1 MSRYI
6 GRMSHYRYIL
16 MDADGTFLDF
26 ASTERVAISS
36 LFEHLALPCTDALL
50 ESYHKANA
58 LCWKEFE
65 EGSIDMATLKDRRF
79 SLFFESNGIDLD
91 AHEAGRLF
99 IRLLASNAYY
109 IDGAQDMLSRLSK
122 DHDIVVVTNG
132 IAEVQR
138 GRLERLDAMKYF
150 HDVVISEEIGV
161 QKPDPRFFDLVLS
174 RLGASRQECLVVGDS
189 LTSDIRGGLDSDI
202 DTLYLHLG
210 RRIDDIDPR
219 IRFHASCYEEML
231 SIIDA
236 DKLDVEDE

>member
-1 MSRYI
+1 MVS
-6 GRMSHYRYIL
+6 
-16 MDADGTFLDF
+16 
-26 ASTERVAISS
+26 
-36 LFEHLALPCTDALL
+36 
-50 ESYHKANA
+50 
-58 LCWKEFE
+58 
-65 EGSIDMATLKDRRF
+65 
-79 SLFFESNGIDLD
+79 
-91 AHEAGRLF
+91 
-99 IRLLASNAYY
+99 
-109 IDGAQDMLSRLSK
+109 
-122 DHDIVVVTNG
+122 NG

-150 HDVVISEEIGV
+150 HDVLISEEIGV
-161 QKPDPRFFDLVLS
+161 QKPDPRFFDVVLS